1 MAVMK
6 IRIIYC
12 DGRTEEI
19 IASPKAQVMTEQHYG
34 GITPLNKLEAHYYL
48 CWLSMHRAGRE
59 AADFNAWL
67 ESIDDASTIEEDE
80 RVDPTGPAPSPDSLS
95 D

>member
-6 IRIIYC
+6 IGVLYR

-19 IASPKAQVMTEQHYG
+19 IASPKAQVMTEQHFG
-34 GITPLNKLEAHYYL
+34 GITPQNKLEAHYYL
-48 CWLSMHRAGRE
+48 SWLSLHRAGRE

-67 ESIDDASTIEEDE
+67 ESIDDAAVVDEEE
-80 RVDPTGPAPSPDSLS
+80 AVDPTDPAPSPGDSS
-95 D
+95 G

>member
-1 MAVMK
+1 MAVMT
-6 IRIIYC
+6 IRVVYS

-34 GITPLNKLEAHYYL
+34 GISPQNKLEAHYYL
-48 CWLSMHRAGRE
+48 TWLSMHRAGKE

-67 ESIDDASTIEEDE
+67 ESIDDAEVIDEAE
-80 RVDPTGPAPSPDSLS
+80 RVDPTEPAPSPGDSS

>member
-1 MAVMK
+1 MAVMT
-6 IRIIYC
+6 IRVVYS

-34 GITPLNKLEAHYYL
+34 GISPQNKLEAHYYL
-48 CWLSMHRAGRE
+48 TWLSMHRAGRE

-67 ESIDDASTIEEDE
+67 ESIDDASVDEEDE
-80 RVDPTGPAPSPDSLS
+80 RVDPTGPAPSPGSLS

>member
-6 IRIIYC
+6 IRVVYS

-34 GITPLNKLEAHYYL
+34 GISPQNKLEAHYYL
-48 CWLSMHRAGRE
+48 TWLSMHRAGRE

-67 ESIDDASTIEEDE
+67 ESIDDAEVIDEEE
-80 RVDPTGPAPSPDSLS
+80 KVDPTRPALSPEASS
-95 D
+95 G